1 MYKRQVVNVSCTKAD
16 IAAVLRG
23 DKSVDEFVSE
33 ADVTGDHAIIKTI
46 FLSLDSFS
54 GIFGIV
60 EP

>member
-1 MYKRQVVNVSCTKAD
+1 M
-16 IAAVLRG
+16 LRG
-23 DKSVDEFVSE
+23 EKSVDEFVSE
-33 ADVTGDHAIIKTI
+33 ADVTGDDAIIKTI